1 MSRLRIRENPHVQ
14 DGDRRTV
21 QGPTR
26 AGMRAAIARQLAM
39 EFDGVLPPAAVE
51 AIVEEAAAEL
61 RGQVPPASLD
71 EMVHRLA
78 GYRLREKVEA
88 GR

>member
-1 MSRLRIRENPHVQ
+1 MDLARPDNPGEFEVQ
-14 DGDRRTV
+14 VGDRRIM

-26 AGMRAAIARQLAM
+26 AVIARQLTQ
-39 EFDGVLPPAAVE
+39 EFAGLPPAAVE
-51 AIVEEAAAEL
+51 AMVAEAAAEL
-61 RGQVPPASLD
+61 RGQVPPGSLD

-78 GYRLREKVEA
+78 RYRLRVTAEA

>member
-1 MSRLRIRENPHVQ
+1 M
-14 DGDRRTV
+14 
-21 QGPTR
+21 QGPPR
-26 AGMRAAIARQLAM
+26 AGMRAAVARQLAL

-51 AIVEEAAAEL
+51 AMVEQAAAEL
-61 RGQVPPASLD
+61 CGQVPPGSFD

-78 GYRLREKVEA
+78 GYRLRETAEA